1 MKSLRP
7 HLGVQMQDF
16 LDRHNHIFSAGKDAP
31 DEVWTN
37 DLYQVFVYKGD
48 KVPHGM
54 GHLEITWLSIKRND
68 RNPIHDWRDL
78 QSIKNQVTN
87 REFDAI
93 EIYPRESRL
102 VDEAN
107 QFHLW
112 VFTGGDFLP
121 IGFKS
126 RSVLKSDDKMMEGAK
141 QR

>member
-1 MKSLRP
+1 MKTLRP
-7 HLGVQMQDF
+7 HTSAEMEEF
-16 LDRHNHIFSAGKDAP
+16 LTRNDQYFSAGKDAP
-31 DEVWTN
+31 DEIWTN
-37 DLYQVFVYKGD
+37 DVYQVFVYKGS

-54 GHLEITWLSIKRND
+54 VGMDITWLSIKRND

-112 VFTGGDFLP
+112 VFTGGEFLP

-126 RSVLKSDDKMMEGAK
+126 RSVLKSTDKMLAGAK